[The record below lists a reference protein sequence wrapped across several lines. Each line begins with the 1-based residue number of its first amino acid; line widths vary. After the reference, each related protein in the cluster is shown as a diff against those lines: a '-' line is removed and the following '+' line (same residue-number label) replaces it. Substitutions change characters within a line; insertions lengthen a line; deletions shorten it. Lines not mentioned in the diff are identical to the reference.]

1 MTIRKTPQ
9 SQKISQNLKKMKKEY
24 WTKEIYIIS
33 AIYEPKIFI
42 AHVIKVLKEC
52 STDDC
57 TSNNKLV

>member
-9 SQKISQNLKKMKKEY
+9 SQKISQNLKNENKY
-24 WTKEIYIIS
+24 WTKEIYIIL
-33 AIYEPKIFI
+33 AIYEPKKYI
-42 AHVIKVLKEC
+42 AHVMEVLKEC